1 MLGILYSIGAFI
13 VAIGVLVTIH
23 EFGHFWVAR
32 KMGVRVLRFSVG
44 FGSPI
49 WSRTSPKDGTEYVVA
64 AIPLGGYVKMLDERE
79 GNVDEAELDQAF
91 NRKSVGKR
99 FAIVAA
105 GPIFNFIFAV
115 VAYYLIF
122 VTGVAGVKP
131 MLGEVQQGTPA
142 YSAGLKRGDTILA
155 VNDVEVASWERL
167 RFALLDQTIAGESIQ
182 LRVLTEN
189 QETYERV
196 LDVDGINALK
206 DEQIDPATELGLTA
220 WRPDIA
226 PTIAEVI
233 EGGAAEEAGVQQGD
247 QVVAIG
253 QTGIKNA
260 RQWVDLIRAN
270 PQQALNLQ
278 VRRGESIVELT
289 ITPRSRTEDGE
300 TFGYIGVRNRIDIP
314 EEIQQQM
321 TVTERFGLLGSIPE
335 SMQKTWDMTWLTL
348 RVIGKLIVGEASV
361 KNLSG
366 PISIAQYAGV
376 TASIGLEAF
385 LGFLA
390 IISISLGVLNL
401 MPVPMLDGGH
411 LFYYIIEMIKGS
423 PVSESVEIIGQK
435 IGLTLLIM
443 LMSLAVYND
452 LMRIAG

>member
-1 MLGILYSIGAFI
+1 MLGILYSICAFI

-44 FGSPI
+44 FGTPI
-49 WSRTSPKDGTEYVVA
+49 WSWTSPKDGTEYAVA

-79 GNVDEAELDQAF
+79 GNVEESELEQAF

-122 VTGVAGVKP
+122 VTGVSGIKP
-131 MLGEVQQGTPA
+131 MLGQVEPGTPA
-142 YSAGLKRGDTILA
+142 YSAGLKRGDVIVA

-167 RFALLDQTIAGESIQ
+167 RFALLDHTIDGEAIRV
-182 LRVLTEN
+182 RVLTEN
-189 QETYERV
+189 QETYERL
-196 LDVDGINALK
+196 LDVEGINALQ
-206 DEQIDPATELGLTA
+206 DEQIDPATELGLTT
-220 WRPDIA
+220 WRPEIA
-226 PTIAEVI
+226 PTIDEVI
-233 EGGAAEEAGVQQGD
+233 DDGAAAEAGVQNGD

-253 QTGIKNA
+253 QTPIKSA

-270 PQQALNLQ
+270 PEQDLKLQ
-278 VRRGESIVELT
+278 VRRDGSIVNLT
-289 ITPRSRTEDGE
+289 ITPRSRTENGE
-300 TFGYIGVRNRIDIP
+300 TFGYIGVRNRVDVPEDIR
-314 EEIQQQM
+314 QQM
-321 TVTERFGLLGSIPE
+321 MVTERFGLLASIPE

-366 PISIAQYAGV
+366 PISIAQYAGM

-411 LFYYIIEMIKGS
+411 LFYYLIEMIKGS
-423 PVSESVEIIGQK
+423 PVSEAVEIIGQK
-435 IGLTLLIM
+435 IGLALLIM

>member
-1 MLGILYSIGAFI
+1 MLGILYSIAAFI

-49 WSRTSPKDGTEYVVA
+49 WSWTSPRDGTEYVVA

-79 GNVDEAELDQAF
+79 GNVDDAELEQAF

-105 GPIFNFIFAV
+105 GPMFNFIFAV

-131 MLGEVQQGTPA
+131 MLGEVQQGTAA
-142 YSAGLKRGDTILA
+142 YSAGLKRGDVILA

-167 RFALLDQTIAGESIQ
+167 RFALLDHTIAGESI
-182 LRVLTEN
+182 RVRVMTEN

-196 LDVDGINALK
+196 LDVDGINALQ
-206 DEQIDPATELGLTA
+206 DEQIDPATELGFTT

-226 PTIAEVI
+226 PTIDEVI
-233 EGGAAEEAGVQQGD
+233 AGGAAEEAGVQQGD

-253 QTGIKNA
+253 EIKIKNA

-270 PQQALNLQ
+270 PDQALSLQ
-278 VRRGESIVELT
+278 VLRGESIVELT
-289 ITPRSRTEDGE
+289 ITPRGRTENAE

-314 EEIQQQM
+314 EDIRQQM
-321 TVTERFGLLGSIPE
+321 TVTESFGLLGSIPE

-348 RVIGKLIVGEASV
+348 RVIGKLIIGEASV

-423 PVSESVEIIGQK
+423 PVSEAVEIIGQK
-435 IGLTLLIM
+435 IGLALLIM